1 MSATGDAWESYRVIP
16 SAAMTGEAAG
26 IGAALAVEKNCD
38 AIELTPEDLRKELR
52 KNNFKFFF
60 EEVNLDPKEHNQKK

>member
-26 IGAALAVEKNCD
+26 IGASLAVELKKD
-38 AIELTPEDLRKELR
+38 AIELTADQVRAELR
-52 KNNFKFFF
+52 KNNFKFHF
-60 EEVNLDPKEHNQKK
+60 EEVGLNPAEHKQ